1 MVRLKQLSLSRT
13 LCNVCVREERRE
25 RQRGLERE
33 RVNNIKKCK
42 KKEESSRTKKAKI
55 YLRTKDTHLG
65 DAQSTIQFGNTIWQ
79 TCTQMVKVFGKN
91 LRKQEN
97 GGLKQQHK
105 EMKMP
110 RKHSRGDT
118 WTINI

>member
-1 MVRLKQLSLSRT
+1 MCER
-13 LCNVCVREERRE
+13 REERK
-25 RQRGLERE
+25 
-33 RVNNIKKCK
+33 RVNNIKKNI

-65 DAQSTIQFGNTIWQ
+65 DAQSTIQFDNTIREP
-79 TCTQMVKVFGKN
+79 CTQMVKVFGKN

-105 EMKMP
+105 ETKMP